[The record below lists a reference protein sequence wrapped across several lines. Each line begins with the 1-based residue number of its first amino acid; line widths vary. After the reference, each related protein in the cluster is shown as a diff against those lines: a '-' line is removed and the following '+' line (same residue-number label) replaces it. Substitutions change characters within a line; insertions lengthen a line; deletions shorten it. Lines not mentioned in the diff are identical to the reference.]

1 MVQKI
6 NVDHAMVSLLLSFFD
21 KDDED
26 AAEGEGA
33 GAPSTPPPPDPRPS
47 QPTVA
52 ADVGTEMF
60 SYAAAAPPIEGRM
73 RSLSC

>member
-1 MVQKI
+1 
-6 NVDHAMVSLLLSFFD
+6 MVSLLLSFFD

-26 AAEGEGA
+26 AAEEEGA
-33 GAPSTPPPPDPRPS
+33 GAPSTAPPPDPRPS

>member
-1 MVQKI
+1 
-6 NVDHAMVSLLLSFFD
+6 MVSLLLSFFD

-33 GAPSTPPPPDPRPS
+33 GAPSTAPPPDPDPRPS